1 MRRRENSK
9 RSNYEMLKKKQ
20 HEKENGSEKM
30 TKGC

>member
-1 MRRRENSK
+1 MRGRENSK

-20 HEKENGSEKM
+20 DEKENGGEKR